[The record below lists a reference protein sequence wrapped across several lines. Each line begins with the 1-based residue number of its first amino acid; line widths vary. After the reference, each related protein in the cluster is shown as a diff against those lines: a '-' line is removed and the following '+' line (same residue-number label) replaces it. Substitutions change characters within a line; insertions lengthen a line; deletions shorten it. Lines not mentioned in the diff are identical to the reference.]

1 VASKGMDLGIYEPTT
16 SNSKKSATLLSNTG
30 PDQLARMM
38 QYELISFDGT
48 QHTNFDSIVKKYP
61 HLSKEIIVGLIKA
74 GANADTPG
82 IDKVATI
89 DGISQVMRQATY
101 TKSLPSMFQ
110 KDKNLFEK
118 TRDALYGGFKGTT
131 RVGFAA
137 LRSPYDYLTTVS
149 RDLYALTQG
158 EDISAGQIIKD
169 MNPLS
174 AITGET
180 STFGSLVRDTFGGKP
195 GVDTGS
201 GFFVSPESRVGK
213 KQAKAMQQY
222 GRVNNKSFTI
232 GRGSLAT
239 IGVDPNSTAYKL
251 ASGVI
256 DAVFNVALDP
266 TVYLGP
272 GALIKT
278 GVAGKALLK
287 AGVSEERVAKIA
299 EAGIVGAAKQGRRLA
314 ESRAIAQ
321 SEQEFAAAAA
331 ASKDIL
337 LSGDEKKL
345 LEAYKN
351 EKGEITRSVNNTF
364 KRAEEEYILA
374 NQYLTEAEVLA
385 SSSKADSIIAAVDTK
400 LVSGVKALEEQNVV
414 KYVEDVI
421 IGQRQDEFIDTLSQL
436 SADKENIGKAF
447 PGAFLVDEMPE
458 FGKIVPAAHG
468 TDEFL
473 VSLAKEKDLNV
484 LDLAKDYSTLNVQ
497 EASLELT
504 LRARLADEVETL
516 IQTNVF
522 PKKTT
527 AALKIIQGSGFFD
540 DLAFGEGIQNLGQ
553 LIGKVA
559 ETKNNHAVEI
569 LTGFIE
575 DLYKVD
581 AFSNIR
587 SIYGGTGGIA
597 IVTKG
602 AIAAR
607 GIKMSSTLA
616 DSKNITSVVDVPKSL
631 IQAQDNVINAEA
643 ARDAALAAKVN
654 IEKNLKEIKAL
665 KDYATK
671 DPDLIANIVNNPE
684 YAPLQKLMD
693 LELRMA
699 NKAAEKEFLRAE
711 AGLVDG
717 IGGPLAPDL
726 TKVNK
731 FLLGKRFAV
740 IANIVAQETSASKI
754 ARLFNNKMDLEVA
767 GQLADAKTG
776 DEVLAVLRTHLADPV
791 SDPQLARSMTLKGQT
806 AAVATP
812 IIKSVIAP
820 NGKAI
825 RAIEKLDRAMSR
837 VYIRSTILPL
847 DDMDKL
853 GQGLREWMQSAEVPL
868 DVIDDTIDKLIKAKA
883 STGRNMNA
891 LRAKI
896 IDDAFQQTHKAIVDK
911 YSPGNKELLEI
922 LQKELKIA
930 GDDRALITNYANSLR
945 ANNKLPFIAMV
956 DGKEVAATGAVYAHQ
971 FLDDVVRLPDNA
983 TIVRAVKDF
992 KRRGPLLSTR
1002 ANLDAFQVQVGE
1014 HWRTAQLAF
1023 RISYIIRNMGEMQ
1036 VRQYLSGHD
1045 TLLNHPMGYL
1055 AMMYGN
1061 PKGNSM
1067 QKFFSRIE
1075 KYKNDIMDNDFKDPT
1090 AATLFTEAMDEYLE
1104 FMGRQIS
1111 HADPRSADAKVRVL
1125 GKIYQVV
1132 ESAHP
1137 KFSEAFATTLSRFS
1151 VDDMMQLVAK
1161 ADSPDKQ
1168 AKLVDDLV
1176 SNKTI
1181 RINDMDRTEVL
1192 REIYEASRISRGNRK
1207 VSDFDEIFLLDATKG
1222 FAPDNINV
1230 TGVRNWLFD
1239 ENSTASYAT
1248 ALNGL
1253 MGSGPKG
1260 IYIRK
1265 LMADGVVEV
1274 PLSDGTNY
1282 ILRMPK
1288 YRNSI
1293 DFEEGGKRAVS
1304 FREEIS
1310 RLFPSED
1317 MPNASAIWSDTKA
1330 WLQENNNVLKRGV
1343 DAFFQ
1348 MAAKAENLVN
1358 FGPEY
1363 RMSYWDHIGRYA
1375 PALSL
1380 SDLQKLQKSAAKTL
1394 APIRLSK
1401 GGKFIPVGRQNQTLR
1416 IIESE
1421 IKARKKNPDFK
1432 AAMSYGDAH
1441 VAASTV
1447 AGKATKSLFYD
1458 ASRTLDS
1465 TNKMRLIFPFLQ
1477 AHVNTLKTWGTL
1489 TAKNPIQV
1497 YKFAKAFDALTKP
1510 GSAAIYDITNTQY
1523 EESQGFFYKDEF
1535 GVNRFRYP
1543 LLGNL
1548 MGAFAGKNL
1557 DAAQA
1562 VQLTAPVEA
1571 LNLAMGA
1578 VNPMMPGVGPVMQ
1591 AAFKASGQSKS
1602 FGPAYDFMRQWIFPF
1617 GEKGVYDIVIPAWL
1631 NKTIML
1637 GMNDQLAVE
1646 KGVKSWA
1653 GFLASTGEFG
1663 DNPFGDDTQRN
1674 ALFEKAEG
1682 MSRWVAGFTAIF
1694 QSILPATPSQE
1705 VLSKIKTDEGKY
1717 QFIAQSMLYKAWKDI
1732 NEENAGD
1739 YEESVADFS
1748 EKYGLENLAVI
1759 LSGSTKSVTGTQD
1772 AWSFLNKNASVVG
1785 NYASKEADIVP
1796 YFFPGGEAAMAY
1808 YNWQVAS
1815 GRREKLST
1823 ADLSNAAENMLYNLE
1838 KSQITEQQ
1846 IREGHSDIWYTQEI
1860 IDLNKRYGGEP
1871 IESVSPGRAKAR
1883 AEVVGLALNEP
1894 AFKQSPIYAEAAQFY
1909 SEYDRRIK
1917 VLQRDRVSVSPD
1929 LSSGFWLNTQ
1939 YRNELIT
1946 LGTELMLKN
1955 PEFSHMY
1962 YSVFAPLLKVESK

>member
-1 VASKGMDLGIYEPTT
+1 MAIDLGIYEPT
-16 SNSKKSATLLSNTG
+16 SKQSKKSATLLSNTSG
-30 PDQLARMM
+30 DALARMM
-38 QYELISFDGT
+38 QYELIGFDGT
-48 QHTNFDSIVKKYP
+48 QNENFESIVKKYP
-61 HLSKEIIVGLIKA
+61 HLSKEVIVGLVKA
-74 GANADTPG
+74 GANAQTPG
-82 IDKVATI
+82 IDKVATV
-89 DGISQVMRQATY
+89 DGITQVMRQATY
-101 TKSLPSMFQ
+101 TKSLPSAFQ

-137 LRSPYDYLTTVS
+137 LRSPYDYLTTVA
-149 RDLYALTQG
+149 RDLYSVTQG
-158 EDISAGQIIKD
+158 EEISAGQIIKD

-174 AITGET
+174 AITGKT
-180 STFGSLVRDTFGGKP
+180 STFGSLVRDTFDGKG

-213 KQAKAMQQY
+213 QQAKAMQQF
-222 GRVNNKSFTI
+222 GRVNNQSFTI
-232 GRGSLAT
+232 GRGALAT
-239 IGVDPNSTAYKL
+239 IGADPNSTAYKL
-251 ASGVI
+251 ASGTI

-266 TVYLGP
+266 STYLGP

-299 EAGIVGAAKQGRRLA
+299 EFGVVGAAKQGRRLA

-321 SEQEFAAAAA
+321 SEQAAAAA
-331 ASKDIL
+331 KDVA
-337 LSGDEKKL
+337 LSADEKKL

-351 EKGEITRSVNNTF
+351 EKGEITRAVNNTF
-364 KRAEEEYILA
+364 KRAEEEYIQA
-374 NQYLTEAEVLA
+374 NRYLTEADVLHSTA
-385 SSSKADSIIAAVDTK
+385 KADAIITAVDKK
-400 LVSGVKALEEQNVV
+400 LVDGVEALNDTNVV
-414 KYVEDVI
+414 KYVEDII
-421 IGQRQDEFIDTLSQL
+421 IGKNQDAFIDTLSQL
-436 SADKENIGKAF
+436 SADTDNIGKAF
-447 PGAFLVDEMPE
+447 PGAFMVDDLPE
-458 FGKIVPAAHG
+458 FSKIIPAAHG

-473 VSLAKEKDLNV
+473 VSLAKQGDINI
-484 LDLAKDYSTLNVQ
+484 LDLAKDYSALTPK
-497 EASLELT
+497 EAALELT
-504 LRARLADEVETL
+504 LRGRVADEIETI
-516 IQTNVF
+516 IQSNQVSKNTI
-522 PKKTT
+522 
-527 AALKIIQGSGFFD
+527 AALKNVQGSAFFD
-540 DLAFGEGIQNLGQ
+540 DLAFGDGVQNLGQ

-559 ETKNNHAVEI
+559 ATKNTEAVTL
-569 LTGFIE
+569 LTNIIE

-587 SIYGGTGGIA
+587 SIHGGTGGVA
-597 IVTKG
+597 IVAKG
-602 AIAAR
+602 VLAAK
-607 GIKMSSTLA
+607 GIKISNTLA

-631 IQAQDNVINAEA
+631 EEAQDIAINAQA
-643 ARDAALAAKVN
+643 ARDAALLAKQN
-654 IEKNLKEIKAL
+654 LDKNLKEIKAL
-665 KDYATK
+665 KDYAAK
-671 DPDLIANIVNNPE
+671 DPDLIANIINNPE

-693 LELRMA
+693 LELRMGQ
-699 NKAAEKEFLRAE
+699 KAAEKEFLRAE

-717 IGGPLAPDL
+717 IGGPLAQDL

-740 IANIVAQETSASKI
+740 VANIVAKETSASKI

-767 GQLADAKTG
+767 GALAAAKTG

-791 SDPQLARSMTLKGQT
+791 ADPQLARSMSLKGQV
-806 AAVATP
+806 AATSTP
-812 IIKSVIAP
+812 VIKSVMAP

-825 RAIEKLDRAMSR
+825 KAIEKLETAVSR

-847 DDMDKL
+847 DDLDKL
-853 GQGLREWMQSAEVPL
+853 GTGLREWMQSAEVPV
-868 DVIDDTIDKLIKAKA
+868 DVIDKTIDKLIGATA
-883 STGRNMNA
+883 TTGRSINA

-896 IDDAFQQTHKAIVDK
+896 IDDAFQETHKAIVDK
-911 YSPGNKELLEI
+911 FAPGNKDLLEI

-945 ANNKLPFIAMV
+945 ANNKLPFIAMI

-971 FLDDVVRLPDNA
+971 FLDDVVRLPDNKV
-983 TIVRAVKDF
+983 IVQAVKDF
-992 KRRGPLLSTR
+992 KRRGPLLDARS
-1002 ANLDAFQVQVGE
+1002 NLDAFQVQVGE

-1023 RISYIIRNMGEMQ
+1023 RISYIVRNIGEMQ

-1045 TLLNHPMGYL
+1045 TLLNHPFGYL
-1055 AMMYGN
+1055 AMMAGN
-1061 PKGNSM
+1061 PNGNSM
-1067 QKFFSRIE
+1067 QKLLSHFE
-1075 KYKNDIMDNDFKDPT
+1075 KYKNDIMENSFKD
-1090 AATLFTEAMDEYLE
+1090 AEGAQKATEAMDEYLE

-1137 KFSEAFATTLSRFS
+1137 KFNEAFATTLSRFN

-1161 ADSPDKQ
+1161 ADTPEKQ
-1168 AKLVDDLV
+1168 ARVVDDLI

-1181 RINDMDRTEVL
+1181 RINDIDRTDVL
-1192 REIYEASRISRGNRK
+1192 KEIYEASRISRGNRK
-1207 VSDFDEIFLLDATKG
+1207 VSDFDEIFLIDATKG
-1222 FAPDNINV
+1222 FVPGNINV
-1230 TGVRNWLFD
+1230 TGVTNWLFD

-1253 MGSGPKG
+1253 MGTGPKG

-1265 LMADGVVEV
+1265 LLADGVVEV
-1274 PLSDGTNY
+1274 PLSNGTGY
-1282 ILRMPK
+1282 VLRMPK
-1288 YRNSI
+1288 YKNSA
-1293 DFEEGGKRAVS
+1293 DFEEGGKRLAT
-1304 FREEIS
+1304 FTDELS
-1310 RLFPSED
+1310 RLFPAED
-1317 MPNASAIWSDTKA
+1317 MPNASAIFADTKA
-1330 WLQENNNVLKRGV
+1330 WLQENSNVLKNGI
-1343 DAFFQ
+1343 DAFFRL
-1348 MAAKAENLVN
+1348 AAKAENLVN

-1380 SDLQKLQKSAAKTL
+1380 EDLVKLQKSAGKTL

-1401 GGKFIPVGRQNQTLR
+1401 GGKFIPVGKQNQTLR

-1421 IKARKKNPDFK
+1421 IRSRKKTPDFK
-1432 AAMSYGDAH
+1432 ASMSYSDAH
-1441 VAASTV
+1441 VAASDV
-1447 AGKATKSLFYD
+1447 AGKATKALFYD

-1477 AHVNTLKTWGTL
+1477 AHINTLKTWGQL

-1497 YKFAKAFDALTKP
+1497 YKFGKAFDALTKP

-1523 EESQGFFYKDEF
+1523 EESQGFLYKDEF
-1535 GVNRFRYP
+1535 GVTRFRYP

-1562 VQLTAPVEA
+1562 VQLTAPVES

-1591 AAFKASGQSKS
+1591 AAFKASGKSKS
-1602 FGPAYDFMRQWIFPF
+1602 FGPAYDFMREWIFPF
-1617 GEKGVYDIVIPAWL
+1617 GEKGVYDIVVPAWL

-1653 GFLASTGEFG
+1653 GYLASTNEFG

-1674 ALFEKAEG
+1674 AMFDKAES
-1682 MSRWVAGFTAIF
+1682 MSRWVSGFTAIF
-1694 QSILPATPSQE
+1694 QSILPATPTQE

-1717 QFIAQSMLYKAWKDI
+1717 QFMAQSMLYKAWKDI
-1732 NEENAGD
+1732 SEENAGD

-1748 EKYGLENLAVI
+1748 EKYGLGNLSVI

-1772 AWSFLNKNASVVG
+1772 AWSFLNKNAKVVA
-1785 NYASKEADIVP
+1785 NYASREADIVP

-1808 YNWQVAS
+1808 YNWQVS
-1815 GRREKLST
+1815 TGRREKLST
-1823 ADLSNAAENMLYNLE
+1823 GELANAAENLIYNLE

-1846 IREGHSDIWYTQEI
+1846 ILEGHSDIWYTQQI
-1860 IDLNKRYGGEP
+1860 IDLNKKYGGEP
-1871 IESVSPGRAKAR
+1871 IEAVSPGRAQAR
-1883 AEVVGLALNEP
+1883 AEVVGLALTEP
-1894 AFKQSPIYAEAAQFY
+1894 AFKQSPIYAETAQFY
-1909 SEYDRRIK
+1909 AEYQRRQEI
-1917 VLQRDRVSVSPD
+1917 LQRDRVTVTPD
-1929 LSSGFWLNTQ
+1929 FASGFWLNTQ
-1939 YRNELIT
+1939 YRNELTT
-1946 LGTELMLKN
+1946 LGTKLMLQN

-1962 YSVFAPLLKVESK
+1962 YSVFAPLLKAQG